1 MIVFHVAISLASL
14 GICYLI
20 VSSGIDVLPYVEKL
34 PLVGDQLKSNALA
47 AGASTFVIA
56 YGERENEPNFCLL
69 LSTLLMMHLNA
80 LFQLSTK
87 SSRLFVS
94 ASH

>member
-56 YGERENEPNFCLL
+56 YGERKNEPINCFSASFNDIFE
-69 LSTLLMMHLNA
+69 ST
-80 LFQLSTK
+80 FQLSTK
-87 SSRLFVS
+87 SSHPFVL

>member
-56 YGERENEPNFCLL
+56 YGERKYEPIICFSASFNDIFE
-69 LSTLLMMHLNA
+69 ST
-80 LFQLSTK
+80 FQLSTK
-87 SSRLFVS
+87 SLHPFVS